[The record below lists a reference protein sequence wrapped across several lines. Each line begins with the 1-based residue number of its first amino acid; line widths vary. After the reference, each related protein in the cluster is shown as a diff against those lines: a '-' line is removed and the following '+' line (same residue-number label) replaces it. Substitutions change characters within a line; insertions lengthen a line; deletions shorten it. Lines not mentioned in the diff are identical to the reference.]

1 MARGTAGRDIPGS
14 STGTEG
20 SLWTQLWAAPPKNEK
35 IEELKNI
42 AATLNE
48 TEVPS
53 EDDWDY
59 DEGYNCND

>member
-1 MARGTAGRDIPGS
+1 MIKFLYLS
-14 STGTEG
+14 I
-20 SLWTQLWAAPPKNEK
+20 QNEK

-53 EDDWDY
+53 EDDVGKHWFY
-59 DEGYNCND
+59 LSLI